1 MLCPYLHTK
10 LHSSD
15 EMKRTQNT
23 AGFTLV
29 EIMIV
34 VAIIGLL
41 AAIAI
46 PSFLKARTQSQITAV
61 ANDLRV
67 FGDAF
72 ETYCMIVGEF
82 PADTH
87 NTVPPGMEEYIKQDN
102 WDGYALGGHFNW
114 EGPSWGQGGTY
125 DYAGIALFEPTAS
138 VEDIRKL
145 DEKIDDGNLASGK
158 FKLCANGRYTYILE
172 ER

>member
-1 MLCPYLHTK
+1 
-10 LHSSD
+10 
-15 EMKRTQNT
+15 MKRTHNT

-102 WDGYALGGHFNW
+102 WDGAMHWAAISTGKAHHGVR
-114 EGPSWGQGGTY
+114 
-125 DYAGIALFEPTAS
+125 AGLMTTQA
-138 VEDIRKL
+138 
-145 DEKIDDGNLASGK
+145 
-158 FKLCANGRYTYILE
+158 
-172 ER
+172 